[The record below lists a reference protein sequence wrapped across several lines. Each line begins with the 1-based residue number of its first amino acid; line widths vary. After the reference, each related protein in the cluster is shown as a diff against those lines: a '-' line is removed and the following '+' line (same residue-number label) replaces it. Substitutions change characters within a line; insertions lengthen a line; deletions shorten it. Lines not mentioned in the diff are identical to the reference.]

1 MGRVDLGG
9 CPPKCRVAR
18 EHCCSPAPSERHVNL
33 SVYAAQASPK
43 APRGTRWGT
52 AHHLHDTGL
61 GLTGVTRRRPH
72 QQQAAVICSVPR
84 SQLFRRSRAETPE
97 GSQPA
102 FAWDDFAR
110 GLNPYPLGYRAAFAS
125 SLILYPPSHRQPPC
139 GGPTPR
145 GGRRAYHVLRM
156 NHGWF
161 RLCLSAGGP
170 TATAGEGRT
179 PCTWPRTF
187 WFKPL
192 SAFGLLDLTTFISS
206 SLELAMPSTLAPN
219 RLGVSSRRALSREA
233 RPPWVGEVTL
243 SQELRTARLP
253 RPHVLVGYQW
263 SHMGYVLVVRPVIT
277 GTSVASCRTPH
288 RSGLAHHAHPVP
300 HLMNS
305 RPARSV
311 VGTWTWFRSRCTC
324 QVSLQRLMRR
334 HPLPLTGFLGLVP
347 PLPRY
352 YEVLRLPAAH
362 FAALRFLRLAIPS
375 LRPWFVPPGPGRG
388 AVDQSGVGRRYLQ
401 PPGSMETTGSPKF
414 PEEPL

>member
-1 MGRVDLGG
+1 MDGLG
-9 CPPKCRVAR
+9 
-18 EHCCSPAPSERHVNL
+18 S
-33 SVYAAQASPK
+33 ASPPV
-43 APRGTRWGT
+43 A
-52 AHHLHDTGL
+52 
-61 GLTGVTRRRPH
+61 
-72 QQQAAVICSVPR
+72 
-84 SQLFRRSRAETPE
+84 
-97 GSQPA
+97 
-102 FAWDDFAR
+102 
-110 GLNPYPLGYRAAFAS
+110 
-125 SLILYPPSHRQPPC
+125 
-139 GGPTPR
+139 
-145 GGRRAYHVLRM
+145 
-156 NHGWF
+156 
-161 RLCLSAGGP
+161 P
-170 TATAGEGRT
+170 TATTGEGRH

-206 SLELAMPSTLAPN
+206 SPKLAMPSTLAPN
-219 RLGVSSRRALSREA
+219 RLSASSRRALSREA

-263 SHMGYVLVVRPVIT
+263 SHTGLRP
-277 GTSVASCRTPH
+277 GRKTSHNRYIRSFVSHPPH
-288 RSGLAHHAHPVP
+288 RSGRAHHAHPVP

-311 VGTWTWFRSRCTC
+311 VGTWTWFRSRSTC

-347 PLPRY
+347 PLQRY
-352 YEVLRLPAAH
+352 YEMLRLPAAH

-388 AVDQSGVGRRYLQ
+388 AVDHSGVGRRYLQ
-401 PPGSMETTGSPKF
+401 PPCSMETTGSPKF